1 MTLPSKTWPKKE
13 KKKNKILLMQ
23 TETETDQKEREGR
36 PAPYLT
42 SVYLPTWVSKRLV
55 QKSVFAA
62 TNNIPRRMLRAA
74 MAS

>member
-1 MTLPSKTWPKKE
+1 MAQKGE
-13 KKKNKILLMQ
+13 KKNKILLMQ
-23 TETETDQKEREGR
+23 TEKTDQKEREGR